1 MKGNK
6 NIDNICK
13 ILILLAL
20 AALLLYE
27 LISGKI
33 YYYVH
38 PRYLPGLWLSVA
50 VLLVFAIS
58 LLTER
63 KRGRHNSSIS
73 EYGLYAIPIVLALL
87 FPVIQGGNGNIAIAQ
102 SNVGRDSNINN
113 TNTEQELSEEED
125 FSSDT
130 EVTQG
135 DTNDTEESPDSFGN
149 TEIVEPAVLED
160 KSQKYAVKAENGAIL
175 ISEEEYAAWYY
186 DLYDYLDDFKGKRYQ
201 FTAQVFPL
209 EGLKEN
215 QFLAGRYIM
224 TCCAVDLTG
233 YGVISESDLAE
244 GFKENEWLTVTGTIG
259 EYEYNGMMVPYLTD
273 IEVEKATAPKEEY
286 VYYYY

>member
-13 ILILLAL
+13 IVILLAL
-20 AALLLYE
+20 TGLLLYE

-38 PRYLPGLWLSVA
+38 PRYLPGLWLSVV

-58 LLTER
+58 LLMER
-63 KRGRHNSSIS
+63 KRGRHNSSVS
-73 EYGLYAIPIVLALL
+73 QYGLYAVPIVLALL

-102 SNVGRDSNINN
+102 SSIGRDTNNN
-113 TNTEQELSEEED
+113 TNAGQERSEEED
-125 FSSDT
+125 FSTDT
-130 EVTQG
+130 EVNQA
-135 DTNDTEESPDSFGN
+135 DTNDAEEEIDSFGN
-149 TEIVEPAVLED
+149 TEIVQPAEPED
-160 KSQKYAVKAENGAIL
+160 KSQKYAVKAENGAVL
-175 ISEEEYAAWYY
+175 ISDEEYAAWYY

-224 TCCAVDLTG
+224 TCCLVDLTG
-233 YGVISESDLAE
+233 YGLISESDLA
-244 GFKENEWLTVTGTIG
+244 GGLKENEWLTVTGTIE
-259 EYEYNGMMVPYLTD
+259 EYEYNGMKVPYLTD

>member
-13 ILILLAL
+13 IVILLAL
-20 AALLLYE
+20 TGLLLYE

-38 PRYLPGLWLSVA
+38 PRYLPGLWLSVV

-58 LLTER
+58 LLMER
-63 KRGRHNSSIS
+63 KRGRHNSSVS
-73 EYGLYAIPIVLALL
+73 QYGLYAVPIVLALL

-102 SNVGRDSNINN
+102 SSIGRDTNN
-113 TNTEQELSEEED
+113 STNTGQELLEEED
-125 FSSDT
+125 FSTDT
-130 EVTQG
+130 EVNQA
-135 DTNDTEESPDSFGN
+135 DTNDAEEEIDSFGN
-149 TEIVEPAVLED
+149 TEIVQPAEPED
-160 KSQKYAVKAENGAIL
+160 KSQKYAVKAENGAVL
-175 ISEEEYAAWYY
+175 ISDEEYAAWYY

-233 YGVISESDLAE
+233 YGLISESDLA
-244 GFKENEWLTVTGTIG
+244 GGLKENEWLTVTGTIE
-259 EYEYNGMMVPYLTD
+259 EYEYNGMKVPYLTD

>member
-13 ILILLAL
+13 IVILLAL
-20 AALLLYE
+20 TGLLLYE

-38 PRYLPGLWLSVA
+38 PRYLPGLWLSVV

-58 LLTER
+58 LLMER
-63 KRGRHNSSIS
+63 KRGRHNSSVS
-73 EYGLYAIPIVLALL
+73 QYGLYAVPIVLALL

-102 SNVGRDSNINN
+102 SSIGRDTNN
-113 TNTEQELSEEED
+113 TSAGQELSEEED
-125 FSSDT
+125 SSTDA
-130 EVTQG
+130 EVTEA
-135 DTNDTEESPDSFGN
+135 DTNDAEEEIDSFGN
-149 TEIVEPAVLED
+149 TEIVQPAEPED
-160 KSQKYAVKAENGAIL
+160 KSQKYAVKAENGAVL
-175 ISEEEYAAWYY
+175 ISDEEYAAWYY

-233 YGVISESDLAE
+233 YGLISESDLA
-244 GFKENEWLTVTGTIG
+244 GGLKENEWLTVTGTIG
-259 EYEYNGMMVPYLTD
+259 EYEYNGMKVPYLTD

>member
-13 ILILLAL
+13 IVILLAL
-20 AALLLYE
+20 AGLLLYE

-50 VLLVFAIS
+50 VLVIFAIS
-58 LLTER
+58 LLMER
-63 KRGRHNSSIS
+63 KRGRHNSSVS
-73 EYGLYAIPIVLALL
+73 QYGLYAVPIVLALL

-102 SNVGRDSNINN
+102 SSIGRDINN
-113 TNTEQELSEEED
+113 STNAGQELSEEED
-125 FSSDT
+125 SSTDA
-130 EVTQG
+130 EVTEA
-135 DTNDTEESPDSFGN
+135 DTNDAEEEIDSFGN
-149 TEIVEPAVLED
+149 TEIVQPAEPED
-160 KSQKYAVKAENGAIL
+160 KSQKYAVKAENGAVL
-175 ISEEEYAAWYY
+175 ISDEEYAAWYY

-233 YGVISESDLAE
+233 YGLISESDLAG

-259 EYEYNGMMVPYLTD
+259 EYEYNGMKVPYLTD

>member
-13 ILILLAL
+13 IVILLAL
-20 AALLLYE
+20 TGLLLYE

-38 PRYLPGLWLSVA
+38 PRYLPGLWLSVV

-58 LLTER
+58 LLMER
-63 KRGRHNSSIS
+63 KRGRHNSSVS
-73 EYGLYAIPIVLALL
+73 QYGLYAVPIVLALL

-102 SNVGRDSNINN
+102 SSIGRDTNN
-113 TNTEQELSEEED
+113 TSAGQELSEEED
-125 FSSDT
+125 SSTDA
-130 EVTQG
+130 EVTEA
-135 DTNDTEESPDSFGN
+135 DTNDAEEEIDSFGN
-149 TEIVEPAVLED
+149 TEIVQPAEPED
-160 KSQKYAVKAENGAIL
+160 KSQKYAVKAENGAVL
-175 ISEEEYAAWYY
+175 ISDEEYAAWYY
-186 DLYDYLDDFKGKRYQ
+186 DLYDYLEDFKGKRYQ

-233 YGVISESDLAE
+233 YGLISESDLA
-244 GFKENEWLTVTGTIG
+244 GGLKENEWLTVTGTIG
-259 EYEYNGMMVPYLTD
+259 EYEYNGMKVPYLTD

>member
-13 ILILLAL
+13 IVILLAL
-20 AALLLYE
+20 TGLLLYE

-38 PRYLPGLWLSVA
+38 PRYLPGLWLSVV

-58 LLTER
+58 LLMER
-63 KRGRHNSSIS
+63 KRGRHNSSVS
-73 EYGLYAIPIVLALL
+73 QYGLYAVPIVLALL

-102 SNVGRDSNINN
+102 SSIGRDANN
-113 TNTEQELSEEED
+113 TSAGQELSDEED
-125 FSSDT
+125 SSTDT
-130 EVTQG
+130 EVTEA
-135 DTNDTEESPDSFGN
+135 DTNDTEEGIDSFGN
-149 TEIVEPAVLED
+149 TEIVQPAEPED
-160 KSQKYAVKAENGAIL
+160 KSQKYAVKAENGAVL
-175 ISEEEYAAWYY
+175 ISDEEYAAWYY
-186 DLYDYLDDFKGKRYQ
+186 DLYDYLEDFKGKRYQ

-233 YGVISESDLAE
+233 YGLISESDLA
-244 GFKENEWLTVTGTIG
+244 GGLKENEWLTVTGTIG
-259 EYEYNGMMVPYLTD
+259 EYEYNGMKVPYLTD

>member
-13 ILILLAL
+13 IVILLAL
-20 AALLLYE
+20 TGLLLYE

-38 PRYLPGLWLSVA
+38 PRYLPGLWLSVV

-58 LLTER
+58 LLMER
-63 KRGRHNSSIS
+63 KRGRHNSSVS
-73 EYGLYAIPIVLALL
+73 QYGLYAVPIVLALL

-102 SNVGRDSNINN
+102 SSIGRDTNNN
-113 TNTEQELSEEED
+113 TNAGQERSEEED
-125 FSSDT
+125 FSTDT
-130 EVTQG
+130 EVNQA
-135 DTNDTEESPDSFGN
+135 DTNDAEEEIDSFGN
-149 TEIVEPAVLED
+149 TEIVQPAEPED
-160 KSQKYAVKAENGAIL
+160 KSQKYAVKAENGAVL
-175 ISEEEYAAWYY
+175 ISDEEYAAWYY

-233 YGVISESDLAE
+233 YGLISESDLA
-244 GFKENEWLTVTGTIG
+244 GGLKENEWLTVTGTIE
-259 EYEYNGMMVPYLTD
+259 EYEYNGMKVPYLTD

>member
-13 ILILLAL
+13 IVILLAL
-20 AALLLYE
+20 AGLLLYE

-38 PRYLPGLWLSVA
+38 PRYLPGLWLSVV
-50 VLLVFAIS
+50 VLVIFAIS
-58 LLTER
+58 LLMER
-63 KRGRHNSSIS
+63 KRGRHNSSVS
-73 EYGLYAIPIVLALL
+73 QYGLYAVPIVLALL

-102 SNVGRDSNINN
+102 SSIGRDINN
-113 TNTEQELSEEED
+113 STNTGQELSEEED
-125 FSSDT
+125 SSTDA
-130 EVTQG
+130 EVTEA
-135 DTNDTEESPDSFGN
+135 DTNDAEEEIDSFGN
-149 TEIVEPAVLED
+149 TEIVQPAEPED
-160 KSQKYAVKAENGAIL
+160 KSQKYAVKAENGAVL
-175 ISEEEYAAWYY
+175 ISDEEYAAWYY

-233 YGVISESDLAE
+233 YGLISESDLAG

-259 EYEYNGMMVPYLTD
+259 EYEYNGMKVPYLTD

>member
-13 ILILLAL
+13 IVILLAL
-20 AALLLYE
+20 TGLLLYE

-38 PRYLPGLWLSVA
+38 PRYLPGLWLSVL

-58 LLTER
+58 LLMER
-63 KRGRHNSSIS
+63 KRGRHNSSVS
-73 EYGLYAIPIVLALL
+73 QYGLYAVPIVLALL

-102 SNVGRDSNINN
+102 SSIGRDTNN
-113 TNTEQELSEEED
+113 STNAGQELSEEED
-125 FSSDT
+125 FSTDT
-130 EVTQG
+130 EVNQA
-135 DTNDTEESPDSFGN
+135 DTNDAEEEIDSFGN
-149 TEIVEPAVLED
+149 TEIVQPAEPED
-160 KSQKYAVKAENGAIL
+160 KSQKYAVKAENGAVL
-175 ISEEEYAAWYY
+175 ISDEEYAAWYY

-233 YGVISESDLAE
+233 YGLISESDLA
-244 GFKENEWLTVTGTIG
+244 GGLKENEWLTVTGTIE
-259 EYEYNGMMVPYLTD
+259 EYEYNGMKVPYLTD

>member
-1 MKGNK
+1 MKGNR

-13 ILILLAL
+13 IVILLSL
-20 AALLLYE
+20 TGLLLYE

-38 PRYLPGLWLSVA
+38 PRYLPGLWLSVV

-58 LLTER
+58 LLWE
-63 KRGRHNSSIS
+63 KKKGRHNSSVS
-73 EYGLYAIPIVLALL
+73 QYGLYAVPIVLALL

-102 SNVGRDSNINN
+102 SSIGRDSNNSIDAG
-113 TNTEQELSEEED
+113 QELSEEKD
-125 FSSDT
+125 ISSDT
-130 EVTQG
+130 DVTLT
-135 DTNDTEESPDSFGN
+135 DPNDTEEGTDSFGN
-149 TEIVEPAVLED
+149 TEIPEPVEPED
-160 KSQKYAVKAENGAIL
+160 KSQKYAVKSENGAIL
-175 ISEEEYAAWYY
+175 ISNEEYAAWYY

-209 EGLKEN
+209 EGLKAN

-233 YGVISESDLAE
+233 YGLISESDLAD
-244 GFKENEWLTVTGTIG
+244 GLKENEWLTVTGTIG
-259 EYEYNGMMVPYLTD
+259 EYEYNGMKVPYLTD
-273 IEVEKATAPKEEY
+273 IEMEKAAAPKEEY
-286 VYYYY
+286 VYYYYY

>member
-13 ILILLAL
+13 IVILLAL
-20 AALLLYE
+20 AGLLLYE

-38 PRYLPGLWLSVA
+38 PRYLPGLWLSVV
-50 VLLVFAIS
+50 VLVIFAIS
-58 LLTER
+58 LLMER
-63 KRGRHNSSIS
+63 KRGRHNSSVS
-73 EYGLYAIPIVLALL
+73 QYGLYAVPIVLALL

-102 SNVGRDSNINN
+102 SSIGRDINN
-113 TNTEQELSEEED
+113 STNAGQELSEEED
-125 FSSDT
+125 SSTDA
-130 EVTQG
+130 EVTEA
-135 DTNDTEESPDSFGN
+135 DTNDAEEEIDSFGN
-149 TEIVEPAVLED
+149 TEIVQPAEPED
-160 KSQKYAVKAENGAIL
+160 KSQKYAVKAENGAVL
-175 ISEEEYAAWYY
+175 ISDEEYAAWYY

-233 YGVISESDLAE
+233 YGLISESDLAG

-259 EYEYNGMMVPYLTD
+259 EYEYNGMKVPYLTD

>member
-13 ILILLAL
+13 IVILLAL
-20 AALLLYE
+20 AGLLLYE

-50 VLLVFAIS
+50 VLVIFAIS
-58 LLTER
+58 LLMER
-63 KRGRHNSSIS
+63 KRGRHNSSVS
-73 EYGLYAIPIVLALL
+73 QYGLYAVPIVLALL

-102 SNVGRDSNINN
+102 SSIGRDINNN
-113 TNTEQELSEEED
+113 TNAGQELSEEED
-125 FSSDT
+125 SSTDA
-130 EVTQG
+130 EVTEA
-135 DTNDTEESPDSFGN
+135 DTNDAEEEIDSFGN
-149 TEIVEPAVLED
+149 TEIVQPAEPED
-160 KSQKYAVKAENGAIL
+160 KSQKYAVKAENGAVL
-175 ISEEEYAAWYY
+175 ISDEEYAAWYY

-233 YGVISESDLAE
+233 YGLISESDLAG

-259 EYEYNGMMVPYLTD
+259 EYEYNGMKVPYLTD

>member
-1 MKGNK
+1 MKENK

-13 ILILLAL
+13 IVILLAL
-20 AALLLYE
+20 AGLLLYE

-38 PRYLPGLWLSVA
+38 PRYLPGLWLSVV
-50 VLLVFAIS
+50 VLVIFAIS
-58 LLTER
+58 LLMER
-63 KRGRHNSSIS
+63 KRGRHNSSVS
-73 EYGLYAIPIVLALL
+73 QYGLYAVPIVLALL

-102 SNVGRDSNINN
+102 SSIGRDINN
-113 TNTEQELSEEED
+113 STNAGQELSEEED
-125 FSSDT
+125 SSTDA
-130 EVTQG
+130 EVTEA
-135 DTNDTEESPDSFGN
+135 DTNDAEEEIDSFGN
-149 TEIVEPAVLED
+149 TEIVQPAEPED
-160 KSQKYAVKAENGAIL
+160 KSQKYAVKAENGAVL
-175 ISEEEYAAWYY
+175 ISDEEYAAWYY

-233 YGVISESDLAE
+233 YGLISESDLAG

-259 EYEYNGMMVPYLTD
+259 EYEYNGMKVPYLTD

>member
-13 ILILLAL
+13 IVILLAL
-20 AALLLYE
+20 AGLLLYE

-38 PRYLPGLWLSVA
+38 PRYLPGLWLSVV
-50 VLLVFAIS
+50 VLVIFAIS
-58 LLTER
+58 LLMER
-63 KRGRHNSSIS
+63 KRGRHNSSVS
-73 EYGLYAIPIVLALL
+73 QYGLYAVPIVLALL

-102 SNVGRDSNINN
+102 SSIGRDINNN
-113 TNTEQELSEEED
+113 TNAGQELSEEED
-125 FSSDT
+125 SSTDA
-130 EVTQG
+130 EVTEA
-135 DTNDTEESPDSFGN
+135 DTNDAEEEIDSFGN
-149 TEIVEPAVLED
+149 TEIVQPAEPED
-160 KSQKYAVKAENGAIL
+160 KSQKYAVKAENGAVL
-175 ISEEEYAAWYY
+175 ISDEEYAAWYY

-233 YGVISESDLAE
+233 YGLISESDLAG

-259 EYEYNGMMVPYLTD
+259 EYEYNGMKVPYLTD

>member
-13 ILILLAL
+13 IVILLAL
-20 AALLLYE
+20 TGLLLYE

-38 PRYLPGLWLSVA
+38 PRYLPGLWLSVV

-58 LLTER
+58 LLMER
-63 KRGRHNSSIS
+63 KRGRHNSSVS
-73 EYGLYAIPIVLALL
+73 QYGLYAVPIVLALL

-102 SNVGRDSNINN
+102 SSIGRDANN
-113 TNTEQELSEEED
+113 KSAGQELSDEED
-125 FSSDT
+125 SSTDA
-130 EVTQG
+130 EVTEA
-135 DTNDTEESPDSFGN
+135 DTNDTEEGIDSFGN
-149 TEIVEPAVLED
+149 TEIVQPAEPED
-160 KSQKYAVKAENGAIL
+160 KSQKYAVKAENGAVL
-175 ISEEEYAAWYY
+175 ISDEEYAAWYY
-186 DLYDYLDDFKGKRYQ
+186 DLYDYLEDFKGKRYQ

-233 YGVISESDLAE
+233 YGLISESDLAG

-259 EYEYNGMMVPYLTD
+259 EYEYNGMKVPYLTD

>member
-13 ILILLAL
+13 IVILLAL
-20 AALLLYE
+20 TGLLLYE

-38 PRYLPGLWLSVA
+38 PRYLPGLWLSVV

-58 LLTER
+58 LLMER
-63 KRGRHNSSIS
+63 KRGRHNSSVS
-73 EYGLYAIPIVLALL
+73 QYGLYAVPIVLALL

-102 SNVGRDSNINN
+102 SSIGRDANN
-113 TNTEQELSEEED
+113 KSAGQELSDEED
-125 FSSDT
+125 SSTDA
-130 EVTQG
+130 EVTEA
-135 DTNDTEESPDSFGN
+135 DTNDAEEGIDSFGN
-149 TEIVEPAVLED
+149 TEIVQPAEPED
-160 KSQKYAVKAENGAIL
+160 KSQKYAVKAENGAVL
-175 ISEEEYAAWYY
+175 ISDEEYAAWYY
-186 DLYDYLDDFKGKRYQ
+186 DLYDYLEDFKGKRYQ

-233 YGVISESDLAE
+233 YGLISESDLA
-244 GFKENEWLTVTGTIG
+244 GGLKENEWLTVTGTIG
-259 EYEYNGMMVPYLTD
+259 EYEYNGMKVPYLTD

>member
-13 ILILLAL
+13 IVILLAL
-20 AALLLYE
+20 AGLLLYE

-38 PRYLPGLWLSVA
+38 PRYLPGLWLSVI
-50 VLLVFAIS
+50 VLVIFSIS
-58 LLTER
+58 LLMER
-63 KRGRHNSSIS
+63 KRGRHNSSVS
-73 EYGLYAIPIVLALL
+73 QYGLYAVPIVLALL

-102 SNVGRDSNINN
+102 SSIGRDINNN
-113 TNTEQELSEEED
+113 TNAGQELSEEED
-125 FSSDT
+125 SSTDA
-130 EVTQG
+130 EVTEA
-135 DTNDTEESPDSFGN
+135 DTNDAEEEIDSFGN
-149 TEIVEPAVLED
+149 TEIVQPAEPED
-160 KSQKYAVKAENGAIL
+160 KSQKYAVKAENGAVL
-175 ISEEEYAAWYY
+175 ISDEEYAAWYY

-233 YGVISESDLAE
+233 YGLISESDLAG

-259 EYEYNGMMVPYLTD
+259 EYEYNGMKVPYLTD

>member
-13 ILILLAL
+13 IVILLAL
-20 AALLLYE
+20 TGLLLYE

-38 PRYLPGLWLSVA
+38 PRYLPGLWLSVL

-58 LLTER
+58 LLMER
-63 KRGRHNSSIS
+63 KRGRHNSSVS
-73 EYGLYAIPIVLALL
+73 QYGLYAVPIVLALL

-102 SNVGRDSNINN
+102 SSIGRDTNN
-113 TNTEQELSEEED
+113 STNAGQELSEEED
-125 FSSDT
+125 FSTDT
-130 EVTQG
+130 EVNQA
-135 DTNDTEESPDSFGN
+135 DTNDAEEEIDSFGN
-149 TEIVEPAVLED
+149 TEIVQPAEPED
-160 KSQKYAVKAENGAIL
+160 KSQKYAVKAENGTVL
-175 ISEEEYAAWYY
+175 ISDEEYAAWYY

-233 YGVISESDLAE
+233 YGLISESDLA
-244 GFKENEWLTVTGTIG
+244 GGLKENEWLTVTGTIE
-259 EYEYNGMMVPYLTD
+259 EYEYNGMKVPYLTD

>member
-13 ILILLAL
+13 IVILLAL
-20 AALLLYE
+20 AGLLLYE

-38 PRYLPGLWLSVA
+38 PRYLPGLWLSVV
-50 VLLVFAIS
+50 VLVIFAIS
-58 LLTER
+58 LLMER
-63 KRGRHNSSIS
+63 KRGRHNSSVS
-73 EYGLYAIPIVLALL
+73 QYGLYAVPIVLALL

-102 SNVGRDSNINN
+102 SSIGRDINNN
-113 TNTEQELSEEED
+113 TNAGQELSEEED
-125 FSSDT
+125 SSTDA
-130 EVTQG
+130 EVTEA
-135 DTNDTEESPDSFGN
+135 DTNDAEEEIDSFGN
-149 TEIVEPAVLED
+149 TEIVQSAEPED
-160 KSQKYAVKAENGAIL
+160 KSQKYAVKAENGAVL
-175 ISEEEYAAWYY
+175 ISDEEYAAWYY

-233 YGVISESDLAE
+233 YGLISESDLAG

-259 EYEYNGMMVPYLTD
+259 EYEYNGMKVPYLTD